1 MDGLER
7 HGSVLKKSYIS
18 KLVLWYYMIKA
29 IIFDYGGVLS
39 VEGSLSSF
47 GEIYAPKLGV
57 DPEEFTRLIID
68 NWSKARINKMD
79 SKMFWLNL
87 SKFLKIDQK
96 IFRKDFMEFS
106 GFKHEV
112 LDLIKKLKN
121 NYKLGLL
128 SNHIEDWLEEIIA
141 EHKLNEVFDI
151 ITTSYKT
158 RIAKPDI
165 SIFKEI
171 VEQLGV
177 NPTEC
182 IYIDDLEKN
191 IPPAK
196 ELGMKTILF
205 KNFEQLKK
213 ELISFSINID

>member
-1 MDGLER
+1 
-7 HGSVLKKSYIS
+7 
-18 KLVLWYYMIKA
+18 MIKA

-57 DPEEFTRLIID
+57 DPEELKRVIID
-68 NWSKARINKMD
+68 NWFKARISKMD
-79 SKMFWLNL
+79 SKLFWLNI
-87 SKFLKIDQK
+87 SKFLEIDQK
-96 IFRKDFMEFS
+96 ILRKDLLEFS
-106 GFKHEV
+106 GFNHEV
-112 LDLIKKLKN
+112 LDLIKKLKK
-121 NYKLGLL
+121 NYKVGLL
-128 SNHIEDWLEEIIA
+128 SNQIEDWLEEIIA
-141 EHKLNEVFDI
+141 EHKLNEVFDV
-151 ITTSYKT
+151 ITTSYKSK
-158 RIAKPDI
+158 IAKPDI

-191 IPPAK
+191 IQPAK
-196 ELGMKTILF
+196 ELGMKMILF

-213 ELISFSINID
+213 ELISFSIKID

>member
-1 MDGLER
+1 
-7 HGSVLKKSYIS
+7 
-18 KLVLWYYMIKA
+18 MIKA

-47 GEIYAPKLGV
+47 GEIYAAKLGT
-57 DPEEFTRLIID
+57 DPEELKRVIID
-68 NWSKARINKMD
+68 NWFKARISKMD
-79 SKMFWLNL
+79 SKLFWLNV

-96 IFRKDFMEFS
+96 ILRKDLLEFS

-112 LDLIKKLKN
+112 LDLIKKLKK

-141 EHKLNEVFDI
+141 EHKLNEVFDV
-151 ITTSYKT
+151 ITTSYKSK
-158 RIAKPDI
+158 IAKPDI

-182 IYIDDLEKN
+182 IYIDDLGKN

-205 KNFEQLKK
+205 RNFEQLKK
-213 ELISFSINID
+213 ELTSFSIKTD

>member
-1 MDGLER
+1 
-7 HGSVLKKSYIS
+7 
-18 KLVLWYYMIKA
+18 MIKA

-39 VEGSLSSF
+39 VEGKLSSF
-47 GEIYAPKLGV
+47 GEIYAPKLGA
-57 DPEEFTRLIID
+57 DPEEFKKLIHN
-68 NWSKARINKMD
+68 NWDKARINNMD
-79 SKMFWLNL
+79 SELFWLNL

-106 GFKHEV
+106 GFKPEV
-112 LDLIKKLKN
+112 LDLIKKLKK

-128 SNHIEDWLEEIIA
+128 SNQIEDWLEEIIS
-141 EHKLNEVFDI
+141 EHKLNEVFDV
-151 ITTSYKT
+151 ITTSYETK
-158 RIAKPDI
+158 IAKPDI

-177 NPTEC
+177 DATEC
-182 IYIDDLEKN
+182 IYIDDMEKN

-196 ELGMKTILF
+196 ELGMKMILF

-213 ELISFSINID
+213 ELISLSINIG